1 MMYFRGIGALAVGLS
16 VWTALA
22 IAQSTSGNIAGV
34 VYDPSGATIA
44 GASIAAK
51 NEATGVE
58 SARSSTSSGQFRFD
72 NLPAGSYTLS
82 VSATGFSRA
91 ELTGIQLPLNQTV
104 TSNVA
109 LQVEKAST
117 TIEVSAAPAAIDTTT
132 AQVETTFEGRHL
144 QDLPTASVG
153 AGVLNLSL
161 LTAGVSSS
169 SGLGFGV
176 GPSVGG
182 QRPANNSFT
191 VEGVDNNDKGT
202 TGPLVTVPN
211 DAVAQFTVLQNQF
224 SPDFGHSS
232 GGQFNQ
238 IIKSGTNEFHGL
250 LYEYFQNRNL
260 GAADNQSVVA
270 GAELHPR
277 FDRNRFG
284 ANIGGPL
291 KKNKMFFF
299 VNWEYFPI
307 GQSDSTF
314 YYVPTQAG
322 YNALASV
329 PGISQTNLS
338 VLKKYMGT
346 AAAASP
352 ASSLPSGSLVTVGG
366 VTVPVGQVSGNLP
379 SWQNNQT
386 GVASFD
392 YSISDKDFL
401 RARYV
406 FNRLSQVDHEGFPSQ
421 FFGLRQTNLYLA
433 TLSEYHTFTPSL
445 TNEFRLGFNRY
456 NDSVPV
462 PGSEK
467 FPGLDQFP
475 NISIYELG
483 MSFGPDPSAPQFSVQ
498 NTYQITDNV
507 SWTRGPHSLKF
518 GFDGQKAITPSSFTQ
533 RSRGDYEWTYLDDYL
548 ADISPDGAAE
558 RGLGNVVYY
567 GDQVLLSFYGNDTW
581 KIRPNLTLNLGLRY
595 EYQTVPYSERLQTVN
610 ALANVPGLISF
621 TEPKPQ
627 KTNFMPRIGIAYSPG
642 TSGTTSIR
650 AGFGI
655 NYDVVYDNLGTLS
668 LPPQF
673 GTNVDIAGI
682 GSPNFLAGGG
692 ILPNTQVG
700 ALTASEARFL
710 TQGYIPD
717 QKRPQSIQWNFG
729 IQHVFA
735 RDYTAEVRYL
745 GTRGLFL
752 PVQVQLNRQAV
763 VTPANALPVYFS
775 MPSQAALDSLSNTLA
790 PLQTAF
796 RNGGDLVPSYVA
808 AGFNNPGAPITAF
821 LPIGNSTYHGL
832 ATQLT
837 RRFSH
842 GVQFLGSYTW
852 SHNIDD
858 STAAVS
864 STVFAPRR
872 PQDSQNLRPERA
884 SSMLDHR
891 NRLSAA
897 VVYEMR
903 FFKDRNWL
911 AKNLLG
917 NWEIAPM
924 YIYQTGSLVTAQTQA
939 DANLNGDSASD
950 RVFVNSAGD
959 PALGSGTR
967 PLRNSGGQTVAYLAT
982 NPAARYVSAPQGT
995 LPDGGRN
1002 LLHLNPIN
1010 DVDLTLAKRFS
1021 LGERYRLEFAARAFN
1036 LFNHPQYAGGLLD
1049 DVQASPYPPNSTSG
1063 VLARASFDP
1072 QSSLFRQWD
1081 QVFSSNPRTLTL
1093 SLKLSF

>member
-1 MMYFRGIGALAVGLS
+1 MNHLRGMGALAVGLS
-16 VWTALA
+16 AYTALA

-34 VYDPSGATIA
+34 VYDPSGATVP
-44 GASIAAK
+44 GASISVK
-51 NEATGVE
+51 NEATGIE
-58 SARSSTSSGQFRFD
+58 SAARSTSSGQFRFE
-72 NLPAGSYTLS
+72 NLLVGSYRLS
-82 VSATGFSRA
+82 VSATGFNRV
-91 ELTGIQLPLNQTV
+91 ERTGIRVPLNQTV

-117 TIEVSAAPAAIDTTT
+117 TVEVSAAAAAIDTTT
-132 AQVETTFEGRHL
+132 AQIESTFEGRQI
-144 QDLPTASVG
+144 QDLPVTAVG

-161 LTAGVSSS
+161 LNAGVSSS

-191 VEGVDNNDKGT
+191 IEGVDNNDKGT

-224 SPDFGHSS
+224 SPEFGHSS

-260 GAADNQSVVA
+260 DAADNQSVVA
-270 GAELHPR
+270 RSELHPR

-284 ANIGGPL
+284 GNLGGPL

-307 GQSDSTF
+307 GQSSSTF

-322 YNALASV
+322 YDALASIG
-329 PGISQTNLS
+329 GISQTNLS

-352 ASSLPSGSLVTVGG
+352 SSSLPSGRPVSVDG
-366 VTVPVGQVSGNLP
+366 VTVPVGKVAGGLP
-379 SWQNNQT
+379 NWQNNQT

-392 YSISDKDFL
+392 YSISDKDFV

-406 FNRLSQVDHEGFPSQ
+406 FNRISQVDHQGFPSQ
-421 FFGLRQTNLYLA
+421 FFGIRQTNLYLA

-445 TNEFRLGFNRY
+445 TNEFRLGFNRS
-456 NDSVPV
+456 NDSIPV
-462 PGSEK
+462 PGSET

-483 MSFGPDPSAPQFSVQ
+483 LSFGPDPSAPQFSVQ
-498 NTYQITDNV
+498 NTYQLTDNV
-507 SWTRGPHSLKF
+507 SWTRGAHSLKF
-518 GFDGQKAITPSSFTQ
+518 GFDGQKAIAPSSFTQ
-533 RSRGDYEWTYLDDYL
+533 RSRGDYEWIYLNEYL
-548 ADISPDGAAE
+548 SDISPDAVAE

-581 KIRPNLTLNLGLRY
+581 KIWPNLTLNLGLRY

-610 ALANVPGLISF
+610 ALASVPGLISF

-627 KTNFMPRIGIAYSPG
+627 KTNFMPRVGIAYSPG
-642 TSGTTSIR
+642 TSGKTSIR

-673 GTNVDIAGI
+673 STNVDASGL
-682 GSPNFLAGGG
+682 GRPGFLAGGG
-692 ILPNTQVG
+692 ILPNTTVG
-700 ALTASEARFL
+700 ALTPSQARFL

-735 RDYTAEVRYL
+735 QDYTAEVRYL

-752 PVQVQLNRQAV
+752 PLQVQLNRQAV
-763 VTPANALPVYFS
+763 VTPANALPVYWS
-775 MPSQAALDSLSNTLA
+775 MPSQAALDSLSNTLT

-796 RNGGDLVPSYVA
+796 KNGGDLVPSYPA
-808 AGFNNPGAPITAF
+808 AGFNNPGSPITAF
-821 LPIGNSTYHGL
+821 MPIGSSTYHGL

-842 GVQFLGSYTW
+842 SVQFLGSYTW

-872 PQDSQNLRPERA
+872 PQDSQNLRSEKS

-897 VVYEMR
+897 LVYEMPV
-903 FFKDRNWL
+903 FKNRSWL
-911 AKNLLG
+911 LKNLLG
-917 NWEIAPM
+917 NWEIAPV
-924 YIYQTGSLVTAQTQA
+924 YIYQTGSLVTPQSQA

-950 RVFVNSAGD
+950 RVFLNPLGD

-967 PLRNSGGQTVAYLAT
+967 PLRNTAGQTVAYLAT
-982 NPAARYVSAPQGT
+982 NPAARYVSAPAGT
-995 LPDGGRN
+995 LPDGGRS
-1002 LLHLNPIN
+1002 LLNLNPIN
-1010 DVDLTLAKRFS
+1010 DVDVTLAKRFT
-1021 LGERYRLEFAARAFN
+1021 LGERYRVEVAARAFN
-1036 LFNHPQYAGGLLD
+1036 IFNHPQYTGGFLD
-1049 DVQASPYPPNSTSG
+1049 DVLASPYPPNSASG
-1063 VLARASFDP
+1063 VLARSSFDP
-1072 QSSLFRQWD
+1072 QSNLFSQWD
-1081 QVFSSNPRTLTL
+1081 QVFSSNPRALTL

>member
-1 MMYFRGIGALAVGLS
+1 MTHLQRMRALAVWLS
-16 VWTALA
+16 VCTALA

-34 VYDPSGATIA
+34 VYDPSGATVP
-44 GASIAAK
+44 GASIGAK

-58 SARSSTSSGQFRFD
+58 SATRSTSSGQFRFE
-72 NLPAGSYTLS
+72 NLPVGSYALS
-82 VSATGFSRA
+82 VSATGFSRV
-91 ELTGIQLPLNQTV
+91 ELIGIPVPLNQTV

-117 TIEVSAAPAAIDTTT
+117 AVEVSAAPAVIDTTT
-132 AQVETTFEGRHL
+132 AQVETTFEHRQL
-144 QDLPTASVG
+144 QELPIASVG
-153 AGVLNLSL
+153 AGVVNLSL
-161 LTAGVSSS
+161 LNAGVSSS

-191 VEGVDNNDKGT
+191 IEGVDNNGKGT
-202 TGPLVTVPN
+202 TGPLVSVPN

-224 SPDFGHSS
+224 SPEFGHSS

-238 IIKSGTNEFHGL
+238 IVKSGTNEFHGL

-260 GAADNQSVVA
+260 DAADNQSVVA
-270 GAELHPR
+270 RSELHPR

-284 ANIGGPL
+284 GNLGGPL

-307 GQSDSTF
+307 GQSSSTF

-322 YNALASV
+322 YDALASLS
-329 PGISQTNLS
+329 GISQTNLS

-352 ASSLPSGSLVTVGG
+352 ISSLPSRLPVSVGG
-366 VTVPVGQVSGNLP
+366 VTVPVGKVAGDLP
-379 SWQNNQT
+379 NWQNNQT

-392 YSISDKDFL
+392 YSISDKDFV
-401 RARYV
+401 RGRYV
-406 FNRLSQVDHEGFPSQ
+406 FNRLSQVDHQGFPAQ
-421 FFGLRQTNLYLA
+421 FFGLRQTNLYLG
-433 TLSEYHTFTPSL
+433 TFSEYHTFTPSL

-456 NDSVPV
+456 NDSIPV

-475 NISIYELG
+475 NITIFELG
-483 MSFGPDPSAPQFSVQ
+483 LSFGPDAIAPQFSVQ

-507 SWTRGPHSLKF
+507 SWTRGEHSLKF
-518 GFDGQKAITPSSFTQ
+518 GFDGWKSISPSSFTQ
-533 RSRGDYEWTYLDDYL
+533 RSRGDYQWIHLNEYLF
-548 ADISPDGAAE
+548 DISPDAAAE

-581 KIRPNLTLNLGLRY
+581 KILPNLTLNLGLRY
-595 EYQTVPYSERLQTVN
+595 EYQTVPYSERLQTEN
-610 ALANVPGLISF
+610 ALASVPGLISF

-627 KTNFMPRIGIAYSPG
+627 KTNFMPRVGIAYSPG
-642 TSGTTSIR
+642 SSGKTSIR

-673 GTNVDIAGI
+673 STNVDAAGL
-682 GSPNFLAGGG
+682 GQPGFLAGGG
-692 ILPNTQVG
+692 IRPNTTVG
-700 ALTASEARFL
+700 ALTASQARFL

-752 PVQVQLNRQAV
+752 PLQVQLNRQPV
-763 VTPANALPVYFS
+763 VNAANALPVYFS
-775 MPSQAALDSLSNTLA
+775 MPSQAALDSLSNTLT

-796 RNGGDLVPSYVA
+796 RNGGDLVPSYAA
-808 AGFNNPGAPITAF
+808 AGFNNPGSPITAF
-821 LPIGNSTYHGL
+821 MPIGSSTYHGL

-872 PQDSQNLRPERA
+872 PQNSQDLRSEKA

-897 VVYEMR
+897 LIYEMPL
-903 FFKDRNWL
+903 FKNRSWL
-911 AKNLLG
+911 LKNLLG
-917 NWEIAPM
+917 NWEIAPV
-924 YIYQTGSLVTAQTQA
+924 YIYQTGSLVTPQTQV
-939 DANLNGDSASD
+939 DSNLNGDSASD
-950 RVFVNSAGD
+950 RVFLNPAGD

-967 PLRNSGGQTVAYLAT
+967 PLRNTGGQTVAYLAT
-982 NPAARYVSAPQGT
+982 NPAARYVSAPAGT
-995 LPDGGRN
+995 LPDGGRS
-1002 LLHLNPIN
+1002 LLNLNPIN
-1010 DVDLTLAKRFS
+1010 DVDVTLAKRFTV
-1021 LGERYRLEFAARAFN
+1021 GERYRVELAARAFN
-1036 LFNHPQYAGGLLD
+1036 LFNHPQYAGGFLD
-1049 DVQASPYPPNSTSG
+1049 DVLAAPYPPNSTSG
-1063 VLARASFDP
+1063 VLARSSFDP
-1072 QSSLFRQWD
+1072 QSNLFRQWD
-1081 QVFSSNPRTLTL
+1081 QVFSSNPRTLVL

>member
-1 MMYFRGIGALAVGLS
+1 V
-16 VWTALA
+16 
-22 IAQSTSGNIAGV
+22 
-34 VYDPSGATIA
+34 
-44 GASIAAK
+44 
-51 NEATGVE
+51 
-58 SARSSTSSGQFRFD
+58 
-72 NLPAGSYTLS
+72 GSYTLS

-117 TIEVSAAPAAIDTTT
+117 TIEVSAAPATIDTTT
-132 AQVETTFEGRHL
+132 AQVETTFEGRQL
-144 QDLPTASVG
+144 QDLPIASVG

-211 DAVAQFTVLQNQF
+211 DAVAQFTALQNQF

-270 GAELHPR
+270 GADLHPR

-291 KKNKMFFF
+291 KRNKMFFF

-329 PGISQTNLS
+329 PGLSQTNLS

-406 FNRLSQVDHEGFPSQ
+406 FNRLSQVDHQGFPSQ

-462 PGSEK
+462 PGNEK

-498 NTYQITDNV
+498 NTYQVTDNV
-507 SWTRGPHSLKF
+507 SWTRGSHSLKF

-548 ADISPDGAAE
+548 SDISPDGAAE

-673 GTNVDIAGI
+673 GTNVDISGI

-763 VTPANALPVYFS
+763 VTPANALPLYFS
-775 MPSQAALDSLSNTLA
+775 MPSQAALDSLSNKLT

-897 VVYEMR
+897 VVYETR

-917 NWEIAPM
+917 NWEMAPM

-995 LPDGGRN
+995 LADGGRN

-1010 DVDLTLAKRFS
+1010 DVDLTLAKRFT

-1049 DVQASPYPPNSTSG
+1049 DVQASPYPPNSASG